1 MKIAIG
7 SKVTVKSTHRE
18 DLDGN
23 PATGTVLSTNGRKV
37 TIIWDNEA
45 ITSHQLN
52 SPYMWRFNIS
62 A

>member
-7 SKVTVKSTHRE
+7 SKVTVKTTHRA
-18 DLDGN
+18 DLGGD
-23 PATGTVLSTNGRKV
+23 PSHGTVLSTNGRKV

-52 SPYMWRFNIS
+52 SPYMWRFNIG
-62 A
+62 